1 MPRNKYPEE
10 TEQKII
16 EKALELFTSKG
27 YESTSV
33 QDIIDATGLS
43 KGAIYH
49 HFDSKESILL
59 TVYERIFGKAWQEM
73 MKIVESKEMN
83 GREKLQAIFLH
94 SYQDKEQV
102 DFMISMPDLL
112 DNPQFLALY
121 LKESVYKIAPKC
133 IYPVLQEGIED
144 GSIKCKY
151 PMETAQALIALYNV
165 WMNPLI
171 YHHSGELPENKTAV
185 LQQIL
190 LGLGIEM
197 DDFGMEEQMREVM
210 KKHIEEQ
217 V

>member
-1 MPRNKYPEE
+1 
-10 TEQKII
+10 
-16 EKALELFTSKG
+16 
-27 YESTSV
+27 
-33 QDIIDATGLS
+33 
-43 KGAIYH
+43 
-49 HFDSKESILL
+49 
-59 TVYERIFGKAWQEM
+59 
-73 MKIVESKEMN
+73 
-83 GREKLQAIFLH
+83 
-94 SYQDKEQV
+94 
-102 DFMISMPDLL
+102 MISMPDLL

-144 GSIKCKY
+144 GSIQCKF
-151 PMETAQALIALYNV
+151 PMEIAQALIALSNV

>member
-1 MPRNKYPEE
+1 M
-10 TEQKII
+10 
-16 EKALELFTSKG
+16 
-27 YESTSV
+27 
-33 QDIIDATGLS
+33 
-43 KGAIYH
+43 
-49 HFDSKESILL
+49 
-59 TVYERIFGKAWQEM
+59 TVYERTFGKAGQEM
-73 MKIVESKEMN
+73 MKIVESNEMN

-94 SYQDKEQV
+94 SYQDKEHV

-151 PMETAQALIALYNV
+151 PMETAQALIALSNV